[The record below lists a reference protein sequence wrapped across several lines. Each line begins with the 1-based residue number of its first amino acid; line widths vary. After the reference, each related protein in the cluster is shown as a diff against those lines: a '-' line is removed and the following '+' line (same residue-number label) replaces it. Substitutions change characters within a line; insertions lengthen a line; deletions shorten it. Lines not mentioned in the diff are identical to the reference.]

1 MPEIVNADVLQAG
14 TGTDTLPEGLKI
26 GQPGAGEGYRRRR
39 VRPEDEKRRILA
51 ETFEH
56 GVSISAA
63 QICFGYPLAA
73 NLPLAFD

>member
-1 MPEIVNADVLQAG
+1 MTEVVAADVVQAG
-14 TGTDTLPEGLKI
+14 PRPDPLPEGLKV